1 MQSGEIY
8 YRQLANT
15 NKSLNKI
22 PNLQNTQTKTK
33 QPILRNYRSG
43 CFVFL
48 KQKVRLFAINYLK
61 RHKNYDKI

>member
-1 MQSGEIY
+1 MQSGEVY

-43 CFVFL
+43 CFVF
-48 KQKVRLFAINYLK
+48 
-61 RHKNYDKI
+61 